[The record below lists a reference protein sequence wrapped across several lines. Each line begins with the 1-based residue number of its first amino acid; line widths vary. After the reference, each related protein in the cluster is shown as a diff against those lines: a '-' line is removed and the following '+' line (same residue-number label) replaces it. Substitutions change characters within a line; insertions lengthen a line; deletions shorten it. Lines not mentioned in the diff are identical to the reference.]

1 MIAGIDG
8 GGTSTRLELR
18 DDANRPVQRLTFG
31 PFNISAVGEAGVRSV
46 LRELCEAVDV
56 RAIDRLCVG
65 GAGVSFAGLRE
76 LLLVLFKNRH
86 SGCRCHPRSPFPS
99 QFRIFQSQ

>member
-46 LRELCEAVDV
+46 LR
-56 RAIDRLCVG
+56 
-65 GAGVSFAGLRE
+65 
-76 LLLVLFKNRH
+76 
-86 SGCRCHPRSPFPS
+86 
-99 QFRIFQSQ
+99 